1 MIVVATPN
9 PAVDITYRVS
19 THTLGGTNRVLDV
32 RRRAGGKGVNVAHV
46 LAALD
51 IPVRAVLPL
60 GGDAGR
66 WLGSALAVP
75 FDATA
80 CEAETRSTVTVTGDG
95 HPTVYAEPGPQLSAA
110 EWEEFSALLPTL
122 LRDAELLVVSGS
134 LPRNAEPELVG
145 GWVRLAREAG
155 VRALVDSSGPA
166 LLAAARAGADV
177 KPNREELLS
186 ATGAADEA
194 SGAAELSRL
203 GAGLVVVSRG
213 EDGIAAYTGS
223 EAVSVPV
230 VAGVRGN
237 PTGAGDAAT
246 AGLAAA
252 LVRGLPLEEA
262 LRHAAAA
269 GAAAVLRPVAGEI
282 DLSAYRRFLIGASE

>member
-9 PAVDITYRVS
+9 PAVDITYRVA
-19 THTLGGTNRVLDV
+19 THLPGGTNRVLDV
-32 RRRAGGKGVNVAHV
+32 QRRAGGKGVNVAHV

-51 IPVRAVLPL
+51 VPVHAVLPL

-75 FDATA
+75 FDTA
-80 CEAETRSTVTVTGDG
+80 PCEAENRSTVTVTGDG
-95 HPTVYAEPGPQLSAA
+95 HPTVYAEPGPELSAA
-110 EWEEFSALLPTL
+110 EWEGFSALLATR
-122 LRDAELLVVSGS
+122 LRNAELLVISGS
-134 LPRNAEPELVG
+134 LPGNAAPELVG
-145 GWVRLAREAG
+145 EWVRLARGAG

-186 ATGAADEA
+186 ATGAADETG
-194 SGAAELSRL
+194 GAAALSSL

-213 EDGIAAYTGS
+213 EDGIAAHTPSGV
-223 EAVSVPV
+223 VSVPV
-230 VAGVRGN
+230 IPGVRGN

-252 LVRGLPLEEA
+252 LVHGLPLDEA

-282 DLSAYRRFLIGASE
+282 DLPAYRRFLNGASA

>member
-1 MIVVATPN
+1 MIIVATPN
-9 PAVDITYRVS
+9 PAVDVTYRVGA
-19 THTLGGTNRVLDV
+19 HILGGTNRVLDV
-32 RRRAGGKGVNVAHV
+32 QRRAGGKGVNVAHV

-51 IPVRAVLPL
+51 IPVRALLPL
-60 GGDAGR
+60 GGEAGR

-110 EWEEFSALLPTL
+110 EWEGFSALLATR
-122 LRDAELLVVSGS
+122 LRDAELLVISGS
-134 LPRNAEPELVG
+134 LPRNAAPELVG
-145 GWVRLAREAG
+145 DWVRLAREAG

-186 ATGAADEA
+186 ATGAVDEA

-213 EDGIAAYTGS
+213 EDGIAAYAGS
-223 EAVSVPV
+223 EVVSVPV
-230 VAGVRGN
+230 VPGVRGN

-246 AGLAAA
+246 AGLAGA
-252 LVRGLPLEEA
+252 LVRGLPLHEA

-282 DLSAYRRFLIGASE
+282 DLAAYRRFLNGASA

>member
-9 PAVDITYRVS
+9 PAVDITYRVGA
-19 THTLGGTNRVLDV
+19 HTPGGTNRVLDV
-32 RRRAGGKGVNVAHV
+32 QRRAGGKGVNVAHV

-75 FDATA
+75 FDTTP
-80 CEAETRSTVTVTGDG
+80 CEAETRSTVTITGDG
-95 HPTVYAEPGPQLSAA
+95 HPTVYVEPGPPLSTT
-110 EWEEFSALLPTL
+110 EWEAFSALLATR
-122 LRDAELLVVSGS
+122 LRDAELLVISGS
-134 LPRNAEPELVG
+134 LPRNAAPELVG
-145 GWVRLAREAG
+145 EWVRLARDAG
-155 VRALVDSSGPA
+155 VRTLVDSSGPA

-177 KPNREELLS
+177 KPNRQELLS
-186 ATGAADEA
+186 ATGAADESA
-194 SGAAELSRL
+194 GAATLSRL

-213 EDGIAAYTGS
+213 EDGIAAYGPS
-223 EAVSVPV
+223 GVVSAPV
-230 VAGVRGN
+230 VPGVCGN

-252 LVRGLPLEEA
+252 LVRGLPLAEA

-282 DLSAYRRFLIGASE
+282 DLPAYRRFLNGESA

>member
-9 PAVDITYRVS
+9 PAVDITYRVG
-19 THTLGGTNRVLDV
+19 THALGDTNRVLDV

-66 WLGSALAVP
+66 WLGSALTVP

-80 CEAETRSTVTVTGDG
+80 CEAETRSTVTVAGDG

-110 EWEEFSALLPTL
+110 EWERFSALLAARLP
-122 LRDAELLVVSGS
+122 DAELLAISGS
-134 LPRNAEPELVG
+134 LPRNAAPELVG
-145 GWVRLAREAG
+145 DWVRLAREAG

-213 EDGIAAYTGS
+213 EDGIAAYTRSGVVRVP
-223 EAVSVPV
+223 AVP
-230 VAGVRGN
+230 GVRGN

-262 LRHAAAA
+262 LRHAVAA

-282 DLSAYRRFLIGASE
+282 DLSAYRGFLNGASA

>member
-1 MIVVATPN
+1 MIIVATPN
-9 PAVDITYRVS
+9 PAVDITYRVGA
-19 THTLGGTNRVLDV
+19 HILGGTNRVLDV
-32 RRRAGGKGVNVAHV
+32 QRRAGGKGVNVAHV

-51 IPVRAVLPL
+51 IPVHAVLPL
-60 GGDAGR
+60 DGDAGR

-75 FDATA
+75 FDAIA
-80 CEAETRSTVTVTGDG
+80 CEAETRSTVTVIGDG

-110 EWEEFSALLPTL
+110 EWERFAALLATR
-122 LRDAELLVVSGS
+122 LRDAELLVISGS
-134 LPRNAEPELVG
+134 LPRNAAPELVG
-145 GWVRLAREAG
+145 DWVRLAREAG

-186 ATGAADEA
+186 ATGAVDEA

-213 EDGIAAYTGS
+213 EDGIAAYTR
-223 EAVSVPV
+223 ARVVSVPV
-230 VAGVRGN
+230 VPGVRGN

-252 LVRGLPLEEA
+252 LVRGLPLHEA

-282 DLSAYRRFLIGASE
+282 DLSAYRRFLNGASA

>member
-9 PAVDITYRVS
+9 PAVDVTYRVGA
-19 THTLGGTNRVLDV
+19 HILGGTNRVLDV
-32 RRRAGGKGVNVAHV
+32 QRRAGGKGVNVAHV

-51 IPVRAVLPL
+51 IPVRALLPL

-95 HPTVYAEPGPQLSAA
+95 HPTVYAEPGPQLSDA
-110 EWEEFSALLPTL
+110 EWERFSALLATR
-122 LRDAELLVVSGS
+122 LRDAELLVISGS
-134 LPRNAEPELVG
+134 LPRNAAPELVG
-145 GWVRLAREAG
+145 DWVRLAREAG

-177 KPNREELLS
+177 KPNREGLLS
-186 ATGAADEA
+186 ATGAVDEA

-213 EDGIAAYTGS
+213 EDGIAAYTRAGVV
-223 EAVSVPV
+223 AVPV
-230 VAGVRGN
+230 VPGVRGN

-252 LVRGLPLEEA
+252 FVRGLPLHEA

-282 DLSAYRRFLIGASE
+282 DLSAYCRFLNGASA

>member
-1 MIVVATPN
+1 MIIVATPN
-9 PAVDITYRVS
+9 PAVDITYRVGA
-19 THTLGGTNRVLDV
+19 HILGGTNRVLDV
-32 RRRAGGKGVNVAHV
+32 QRRAGGKGVNVAHV

-51 IPVRAVLPL
+51 IPVHAVLPL
-60 GGDAGR
+60 DGDAGR

-75 FDATA
+75 FDAIA
-80 CEAETRSTVTVTGDG
+80 CEAETRSTVTVIGDG

-110 EWEEFSALLPTL
+110 EWERFAALLATR
-122 LRDAELLVVSGS
+122 LRDAELLVISGS
-134 LPRNAEPELVG
+134 LPRNAAPELVG
-145 GWVRLAREAG
+145 DWVRLAREAG

-186 ATGAADEA
+186 ATGAVDAA

-213 EDGIAAYTGS
+213 EDGIAAYTGA
-223 EAVSVPV
+223 EVISVPGV
-230 VAGVRGN
+230 PGVRGN

-252 LVRGLPLEEA
+252 LVRGLPLDEA
-262 LRHAAAA
+262 LRQAAAA

-282 DLSAYRRFLIGASE
+282 DLSAYRRFLNGASA